1 MNKKIL
7 LASAAVLM
15 TFGAANAYAD
25 CNGIYLGV
33 RGGVYKPKIKET
45 KGGSHSFEYGKSALY
60 FSGAVG
66 YRYDYVRFE
75 LEAILRESKD
85 EKATIPPAQKVKNEF
100 SANSYM
106 ANAFWDL
113 SPYTMFTPYLMG
125 GVGISKVELS
135 TKSTFPTIKYKE
147 NSNFTWALGAGISA
161 KVTSRFNVDLGYRY
175 FDLGKVNHAR
185 VTTSEGYLGL
195 RYVF

>member
-7 LASAAVLM
+7 LASVAVLM
-15 TFGAANAYAD
+15 TFSVANAYAD

-33 RGGVYKPKIKET
+33 RGGGYKPKIKET
-45 KGGSHSFEYGKSALY
+45 KGGSGSFDYGRNAITL
-60 FSGAVG
+60 SGAIG

-85 EKATIPPAQKVKNEF
+85 EKVIVGLNTKARNEF
-100 SANSYM
+100 SADSYM
-106 ANAFWDL
+106 ANLYWDL

-125 GVGISKVELS
+125 GLGMSKVELA
-135 TKSTFPTIKYKE
+135 TKSAFPTVKYRE
-147 NSNFTWALGAGISA
+147 SSNFTWSLGAGISA

-175 FDLGKVNHAR
+175 FDMDKVSFAE
-185 VTTSEGYLGL
+185 VSTSEVYLGL